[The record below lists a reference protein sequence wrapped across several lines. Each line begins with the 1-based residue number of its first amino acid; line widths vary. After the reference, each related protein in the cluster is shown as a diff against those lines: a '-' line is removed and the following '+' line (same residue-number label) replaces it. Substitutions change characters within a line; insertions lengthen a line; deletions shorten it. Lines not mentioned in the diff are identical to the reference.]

1 MSSLVEATAPSRL
14 ELLGGT
20 PGGQAGP
27 AASGPLRLA
36 IALDRRVWCGVE
48 RTPGGVEIHSKDTLQ
63 RVVAPDLAGIPETAG
78 PVGRA
83 ARALAA
89 ARVLS
94 GVRIVTQERVP
105 GDAGLGTGA
114 ALSLALAAALEPGLD
129 GIEVIR
135 RAAAVEAQLGGE
147 AAESDLHAAAFGGA
161 HVLLASHGATSVAR
175 LPIDPARI
183 EECLLLVDPGKVE
196 FLAPSLLGPPAAGA
210 DLVAALRAGRY
221 ADVGTCLAAVHRDRF
236 ESAPGAV
243 REVVERVAQAGGAA
257 WPCGRLLAVWAAPGA
272 RSDGP
277 REVLL
282 AALKQAGVRS
292 FPARVDVRGLE
303 VE

>member
-1 MSSLVEATAPSRL
+1 MISLVEATAPSRL
-14 ELLGGT
+14 ELLGG
-20 PGGQAGP
+20 PAGP
-27 AASGPLRLA
+27 GASGPLRLA
-36 IALDRRVWCGVE
+36 IALDRRVWCRVE
-48 RTPGGVEIHSKDTLQ
+48 RSLGGVEIHSKDTLQ
-63 RVVAPDLAGIPETAG
+63 RVVAPDLAGIPEAPG

-83 ARALAA
+83 ARVLAA

-135 RAAAVEAQLGGE
+135 RAAVVEADLGGE

-161 HVLLASHGATSVAR
+161 HVLLAAGDGATSVAR
-175 LPIDPARI
+175 LRVDPARI
-183 EECLLLVDPGKVE
+183 EECLLLVDPGQVE
-196 FLAPSLLGPPAAGA
+196 FLAPGLLGPPAAAA
-210 DLVAALRAGRY
+210 DLVAALRAGHY
-221 ADVGTCLAAVHRDRF
+221 AEVATFLAAVHRGRF
-236 ESAPGAV
+236 LSAPGPV
-243 REVVERVAQAGGAA
+243 REVVDAVARAGGAA
-257 WPCGRLLAVWAAPGA
+257 WPCGRLLAAWAAPGA

-282 AALKQAGVRS
+282 AALEKAGVRS
-292 FPARVDVRGLE
+292 FPARIDVRGLE